1 MLHAV
6 VTPSPDAAAAGQPP
20 WRVTVPCPEAVPGT
34 EADVAVDDPA
44 ALAEALLGADEDT
57 ALVLDRLTE
66 QENLVEFHREEL
78 QQTNQ
83 GVVALH
89 AELDAAGR
97 AQREAFAAERKARTE
112 AENARRRLTFL
123 ADASAVLTASLDHH
137 EIVRRL
143 PELLVPEYA
152 ATVDVWLF
160 EQDGDRPGPAHPAA
174 AVVAARTG
182 RPQYAASHPGALPG
196 VDDQP
201 PSALSPDRPCCA
213 SRCRP
218 GRRRWAS

>member
-1 MLHAV
+1 
-6 VTPSPDAAAAGQPP
+6 
-20 WRVTVPCPEAVPGT
+20 
-34 EADVAVDDPA
+34 
-44 ALAEALLGADEDT
+44 
-57 ALVLDRLTE
+57 
-66 QENLVEFHREEL
+66 
-78 QQTNQ
+78 
-83 GVVALH
+83 

-152 ATVDVWLF
+152 ASVDIWLF
-160 EQDGDRPGPAHPAA
+160 DQDGDRPGPAHAAA

-182 RPQYAASHPGALPG
+182 
-196 VDDQP
+196 
-201 PSALSPDRPCCA
+201 
-213 SRCRP
+213 
-218 GRRRWAS
+218 